1 MISKIPSSFNTF
13 YFYKKSNTVF
23 ITSSEYCVGKKKKAY
38 KEELLKNIETVKIVS
53 LSTTNKIKL

>member
-23 ITSSEYCVGKKKKAY
+23 ITSSEYCVGKKEKVIKKSY
-38 KEELLKNIETVKIVS
+38 
-53 LSTTNKIKL
+53 